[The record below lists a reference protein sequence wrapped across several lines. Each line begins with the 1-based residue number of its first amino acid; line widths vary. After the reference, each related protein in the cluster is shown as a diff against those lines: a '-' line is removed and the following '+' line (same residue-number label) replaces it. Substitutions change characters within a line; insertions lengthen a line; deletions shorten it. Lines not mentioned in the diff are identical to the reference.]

1 METGTCV
8 RHAIAKAL
16 AVELRGKFF
25 ADKKP
30 KDLLELLI
38 MARRDLGAGG
48 AHPEDWDDQVLTLVG
63 KDGHVY
69 DCTISVIQSSFDR
82 FVAGVLCVDMR
93 KVLPRM
99 ASMQNF

>member
-16 AVELRGKFF
+16 AGYCGFLGI
-25 ADKKP
+25 KP
-30 KDLLELLI
+30 KDLLNPLM

-63 KDGHVY
+63 EDGHVY
-69 DCTISVIQSSFDR
+69 DCTITVIQSSFDR
-82 FVAGVLCVDMR
+82 ILIGVVCVDMR
-93 KVLPRM
+93 KVLPRL
-99 ASMQNF
+99 ASKQSF